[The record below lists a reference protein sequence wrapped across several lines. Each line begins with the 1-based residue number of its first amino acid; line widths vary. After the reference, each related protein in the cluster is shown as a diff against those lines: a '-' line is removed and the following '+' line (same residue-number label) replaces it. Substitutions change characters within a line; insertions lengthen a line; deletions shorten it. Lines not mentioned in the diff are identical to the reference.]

1 MENDADSNSLV
12 QEQIREI
19 FRRADMA
26 DLPAMSGNVRELLS
40 LTNSGRSAAHE
51 LAEVILRD
59 YSLTNKVLRV
69 VNSAYYAMPK
79 PVNNVTR
86 AVTIVGFDVVR
97 EMASAIAIFEDF
109 VDAGVDRDGVAKVL
123 TRSLLSGL
131 QAKLLVAAKKLKV
144 DAEEAFICALL
155 HNFGQIMV
163 QVYLPEVYQRVEE
176 RVAASFAFSIE
187 AAAREQLN
195 GLSFQDV
202 GQEMARMWNLSPKL
216 VASMTPY
223 PPVPTGPGD
232 SKAYLQNLAAFTNT
246 LTTKICNGQAFSK
259 MLKEYK
265 DVLAVDREEA
275 VALVRKSVELAEE
288 FSGTIRSGL
297 QKLKIQ
303 HRLAKFK

>member
-1 MENDADSNSLV
+1 MVNGEDSNSIV

-163 QVYLPEVYQRVEE
+163 QVYLPEVYQRIEE
-176 RVAASFAFSIE
+176 RVAASFSFSIE

-195 GLSFQDV
+195 GLSFQDI

-216 VASMTPY
+216 IASMTPY
-223 PPVPTGPGD
+223 PPVPTGPSD
-232 SKAYLQNLAAFTNT
+232 SKAYIQNLAAFTNI
-246 LTTKICNGQAFSK
+246 LTNKICNGQAFSK
-259 MLKEYK
+259 LLKEYK
-265 DVLAVDREEA
+265 DVLAVDRDEA
-275 VALVRKSVELAEE
+275 VELVRKSVELAEE